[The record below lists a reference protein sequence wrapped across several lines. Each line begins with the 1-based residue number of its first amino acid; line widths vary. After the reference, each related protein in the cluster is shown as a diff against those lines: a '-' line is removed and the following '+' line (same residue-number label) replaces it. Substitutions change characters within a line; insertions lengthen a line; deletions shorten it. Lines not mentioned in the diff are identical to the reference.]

1 MSINMLN
8 KESALFRS
16 ISSVSLSLFPHCY
29 SLTHWTFT
37 CLTALSTNFYLECVR
52 LTEQYYFIFPRLSKV
67 RSILH
72 HGLVGPVQNKN
83 TNLCFHILFCHLFHH
98 KICVFIIFI
107 SFFFF
112 FFDEVSNFRNRILTN
127 QKQEF
132 AVQSCQWNCLPQ
144 YFLNWNITL
153 RLLHRFD
160 FTL

>member
-83 TNLCFHILFCHLFHH
+83 TNLCFHILFCHLFHL

-112 FFDEVSNFRNRILTN
+112 FLMKYQISATEYWPIRNRN
-127 QKQEF
+127 S
-132 AVQSCQWNCLPQ
+132 QSKVVSGTVCLST
-144 YFLNWNITL
+144 F
-153 RLLHRFD
+153 
-160 FTL
+160 